1 MKKIFI
7 ACFCAIL
14 GMHGAYSDE
23 KGFSAQTENFYAA
36 YEQYMKGLVNL
47 DTARAICTKM
57 FQTAEARG
65 VNVVVQLKSGGNA
78 VATRDVCSWDSID
91 SVMGLAGEAMLA
103 IREQCKSNVDM
114 AADKKWRKGAVFNDD
129 RMGEM
134 FKQMASVEEIAI
146 DDDTAAYN
154 MYKGRVSEL
163 RKMFT
168 KKLKSD
174 MALNYS
180 STTSGSNRD
189 SSSSVSKTCSA
200 GQTLEQCSPE
210 LCDFYADTFAAD
222 EYAAYF
228 RYQLCGTLLTYTTNS
243 YTQSSRENLLDDS
256 ADVSESYKQM
266 VNTLSD
272 SKSDVKAKPAPAINQ
287 SAVPESESKNNSS
300 QHRKTESTDEC
311 LTEVHSAAYHKWSAL
326 GDSMPDWAQN
336 MLNEHATEEKMTV
349 SNDAD
354 ALKKYKARVPVLRKK
369 FTKKLQQD
377 VSLGCGR
384 LSYVC
389 KAGQTLEQC
398 SPALCDCYADAF
410 AYEEYNGYFE
420 QKLCG
425 TVTEKS
431 STRADVLQE

>member
-1 MKKIFI
+1 MQVFDT
-7 ACFCAIL
+7 
-14 GMHGAYSDE
+14 DE
-23 KGFSAQTENFYAA
+23 DEFLLEP
-36 YEQYMKGLVNL
+36 LV
-47 DTARAICTKM
+47 
-57 FQTAEARG
+57 
-65 VNVVVQLKSGGNA
+65 
-78 VATRDVCSWDSID
+78 
-91 SVMGLAGEAMLA
+91 
-103 IREQCKSNVDM
+103 
-114 AADKKWRKGAVFNDD
+114 
-129 RMGEM
+129 
-134 FKQMASVEEIAI
+134 VEEIAI

-154 MYKGRVSEL
+154 TYKGRVSEL
-163 RKMFT
+163 RKKFT

-180 STTSGSNRD
+180 STTSGSNRN
-189 SSSSVSKTCSA
+189 SSSSVSKTCNA

-210 LCDFYADTFAAD
+210 LCDFYADMFAAD

-228 RYQLCGTLLTYTTNS
+228 RYQLCGMLLAYTTNS

-266 VNTLSD
+266 VDALGD
-272 SKSDVKAKPAPAINQ
+272 SKSEKKPASAINQ
-287 SAVPESESKNNSS
+287 SAAPESKTKNNSS

-336 MLNEHATEEKMTV
+336 MLNEHATEEKMAV
-349 SNDAD
+349 SSDAD
-354 ALKKYKARVPVLRKK
+354 VLKKYKARVPVLRKK
-369 FTKKLQQD
+369 FTKELQQD
-377 VSLGCGR
+377 VSLSCGR

-398 SPALCDCYADAF
+398 SPALCDCYADQF

-431 STRADVLQE
+431 SIRADVLQE